1 MSVAPADTNSVRLGG
16 LLSGVLLTQIVNSAV
31 HLAQPLL
38 VADLS
43 GSLGSAAFFSAFG
56 TAVHMLGTYLAGWP
70 TDRFGARLVLAFS
83 TLLRGVVLAG
93 IPIAMA
99 FGFAS
104 LPWVMGCYTL
114 EALVRGYVDTAVH
127 TVPLELVGHRR
138 NLLDRINSRYEVA
151 FEVGA
156 VAGPLMLGGLMVWAD
171 GIVPHI
177 VIPIGFVASAACY
190 LLIPKPTIA
199 PVAGAEANPHG
210 GSWAGLR
217 YILAHPY
224 LLLVVAGL
232 MLFHLYELRKILS
245 AFFAKGLLHHPAEVG
260 HIGSAFALGGV
271 AGALLYAVTRHR
283 GSGTGW
289 VVGGA
294 LGTLVL
300 AVGWMPVNLP
310 VMVVAVFV
318 FGVSNVCARLVLT
331 RWRQE
336 LTPLEHAGGVTA
348 ASEFGRTAVS
358 VGINSAVGGAFSSG
372 ASVYGAFGIVGGVL
386 GIFAVAQLA
395 LARVFVRKG
404 NPQL

>member
-1 MSVAPADTNSVRLGG
+1 MSATTDTDSVRLGG

-38 VADLS
+38 VADMS
-43 GSLGSAAFFSAFG
+43 GSLGSAAFFAAFG
-56 TAVHMLGTYLAGWP
+56 TGIHMLGTYLGGWP
-70 TDRFGARLVLAFS
+70 TDRWGARLVLVVS

-93 IPIAMA
+93 IPVAMVFGIATLPVVMA
-99 FGFAS
+99 
-104 LPWVMGCYTL
+104 CYTL

-127 TVPLELVGHRR
+127 TVPLDLVGHRR
-138 NLLDRINSRYEVA
+138 DLLDRINSRYEVA

-177 VIPIGFVASAACY
+177 VIPIGFVISAGCY
-190 LLIPKPTIA
+190 LLIPKTTIPA
-199 PVAGAEANPHG
+199 TDSGVKPHG
-210 GSWAGLR
+210 GSWEGLK
-217 YILAHPY
+217 YIVAHPY
-224 LLLVVAGL
+224 LLLVVIGL

-245 AFFAKGLLHHPAEVG
+245 AFFAKGLLHHPADVG

-283 GSGTGW
+283 GTGIGW

-294 LGTLVL
+294 LGTVVL
-300 AVGWMPVNLP
+300 AVGWIPVNLP
-310 VMVVAVFV
+310 VMVVAVFL
-318 FGVSNVCARLVLT
+318 FGVSNVCARLVMT

-336 LTPLEHAGGVTA
+336 LTPLEYAGGVTA

-372 ASVYGAFGIVGGVL
+372 ASVYGAFGIVGGIL
-386 GIFAVAQLA
+386 GVFAVAQLA
-395 LARVFVRKG
+395 LARVYARKG
-404 NPQL
+404 DPEL

>member
-1 MSVAPADTNSVRLGG
+1 MKLETDSDSVRLGG

-43 GSLGSAAFFSAFG
+43 GSLGSAAFFAAFG
-56 TAVHMLGTYLAGWP
+56 TGIHMLGTFLAGWP
-70 TDRFGARLVLAFS
+70 TDRWGARLVLVFS
-83 TLLRGVVLAG
+83 TFLRGVVLAG
-93 IPIAMA
+93 IPLAMA
-99 FGFAS
+99 FGLAT
-104 LPWVMGCYTL
+104 LPVVMGLYTL

-127 TVPLELVGHRR
+127 TVPLEMVGHRR
-138 NLLDRINSRYEVA
+138 DLLDRINSRYEVA

-177 VIPIGFVASAACY
+177 VIPIGFVVSAACY
-190 LLIPKPTIA
+190 LLIPKTAEPTA
-199 PVAGAEANPHG
+199 AADVKPHG
-210 GSWAGLR
+210 GSWAGLKF
-217 YILAHPY
+217 ILAHPY
-224 LLLVVAGL
+224 LLLVVVGL

-245 AFFAKGLLHHPAEVG
+245 AFFAKGLLHHPADVG

-271 AGALLYAVTRHR
+271 AGALLYAMTRHKKT
-283 GSGTGW
+283 GIGW

-294 LGTLVL
+294 VGTLVL

-310 VMVVAVFV
+310 VMVVAVFL
-318 FGVSNVCARLVLT
+318 FGVGNVCARLVLT

-358 VGINSAVGGAFSSG
+358 VGVNSAVGGAFSSG
-372 ASVYGAFGIVGGVL
+372 ASVYGAFGIVGGML
-386 GIFAVAQLA
+386 GVFAVAQLA
-395 LARVFVRKG
+395 LARLYARKG
-404 NPQL
+404 DPKL